1 MSKFFTTTKKGEI
14 HDLKVELQSPNEEI
28 RMEAVK
34 RVIAAMT
41 EGKDVSMLFTDVLN
55 CMQTSNLK
63 LKKLVYLYVMNYAKS
78 QPDLA
83 ILAVNTFC
91 KDATDI
97 NPLVRSLAI
106 RTMSCIRVQRIA
118 EYLTQP
124 LALALKDADPYVRK
138 TAAIAVAKL
147 FDINPETV
155 ITEGF
160 LDTLRDMLGDKNPM
174 VVSNA
179 VAALS
184 EISAAAEASGG
195 KTGKVF
201 KIDSTIL
208 MNLLSA
214 LNECHEWGQVFILDS
229 LATYTPRD
237 SKEAEGICERVSVRF
252 NHVNSAVVLGAI
264 KVVLM
269 CIPHITNPEAAKAY
283 MRKLSPPLVT
293 LLSSGKESEIQYVAL
308 RNMSLVLQQYPDVLR
323 SEIRIFF
330 CKYNDPIYVKLEK
343 LELMNM
349 LVNDKNVDTVLSELR
364 EYATTADVE
373 FVRKSVR
380 AIGRIAIKLSVAA
393 DRCIKVLLDLIK
405 MKVNYVVQESIIV
418 IKDIFR
424 KYPNKY
430 ESIIAT
436 LCANLETLDD
446 PEAKASMVWII
457 GEYADR
463 IDNASELLGHFV
475 ESFSDEDSVVQMQL
489 LTAVVKL
496 FLKKPSETQTMVQ
509 SILTKATEMTDNPD
523 LRDRGFMYWRLLS
536 ADPEVAKAV
545 VLSGSDKPSIT
556 DTTSDVEPEL
566 LKTLIAHLGSLSSIL
581 HKPSAA
587 FVTRTPASAAALR
600 AAADEDDDNGGDD
613 DGRDD
618 HQDDHDA
625 KPQSAPSTTA
635 APASGG
641 GSLLD
646 LDFLG
651 SAPAAVPTVG
661 APAGGAAAPTTTTT
675 TSSNPLDLLMDLVP
689 TTQTTPAVP
698 AAAPAPAPDP
708 AVTTS
713 PMAMDLFG
721 PQAPAAAPVT
731 TPELAILL
739 PSTQGDGMEIAGA
752 IVNTNGSYVMNMKC
766 TNRGSNPLSAFAMQ
780 FNRNRLGLT
789 PSVNPAFG
797 TVNPG
802 AVSMATVPLVIQ
814 QTMVNPASADNTVQI
829 AVKNNTGK
837 IYYFTCK
844 A

>member
-14 HDLKVELQSPNEEI
+14 HDLKLDLQNANEET
-28 RMEAVK
+28 RMDAVK

-91 KDATDI
+91 KDATDT

-106 RTMSCIRVQRIA
+106 RTMSCIRVQQIA
-118 EYLTQP
+118 EYLSQP

-147 FDINPETV
+147 FDINPEAV
-155 ITEGF
+155 VTEGF
-160 LDTLRDMLGDKNPM
+160 LDTLKDMLGDKNPM

-179 VAALS
+179 VAALC
-184 EISAAAEASGG
+184 EISAAAEAGG
-195 KTGKVF
+195 EKGTKVF
-201 KIDSTIL
+201 KVDTTIL

-229 LATYTPRD
+229 LASYVPRD
-237 SKEAEGICERVSVRF
+237 TKEAEGICERVAVRF
-252 NHVNSAVVLGAI
+252 NHANSAVVIAAI

-269 CIPHITNPEAAKAY
+269 CLPYITNPEAVKTL
-283 MRKLSPPLVT
+283 MRKLSPPLIT
-293 LLSSGKESEIQYVAL
+293 LLSNSKENEIQYVAL

-380 AIGRIAIKLSVAA
+380 AIGRVALKLPVAA

-436 LCANLETLDD
+436 LCENLETLDD

-463 IDNASELLGHFV
+463 IDNAAELLDHFV
-475 ESFSDEDSVVQMQL
+475 ESFADEDSVVQMQL

-496 FLKKPSETQTMVQ
+496 FLKKPGETQQMVQ
-509 SILTKATEMTDNPD
+509 TILTRATEMTDNPD

-545 VLSGSDKPSIT
+545 VLSGNDKPSIT
-556 DTTSDVEPEL
+556 DTSSDIEPEL
-566 LKTLIAHLGSLSSIL
+566 LRTLIAHLGSLSSIL
-581 HKPSAA
+581 HKPSSA
-587 FVTRTPASAAALR
+587 FVTRTPANAAALR
-600 AAADEDDDNGGDD
+600 AARAAADDEDNGGDD

-618 HQDDHDA
+618 HQDEPEV
-625 KPQSAPSTTA
+625 KPQSAPAA
-635 APASGG
+635 APAGG
-641 GSLLD
+641 SSLLD
-646 LDFLG
+646 LDFLD
-651 SAPAAVPTVG
+651 SAPAAVPSATG
-661 APAGGAAAPTTTTT
+661 APAPAAAPA
-675 TSSNPLDLLMDLVP
+675 SANPLDLLMDLVP
-689 TTQTTPAVP
+689 TQSAAPAAVP
-698 AAAPAPAPDP
+698 AAAP

-721 PQAPAAAPVT
+721 TPAPAAAPA
-731 TPELAILL
+731 TPELAVLL
-739 PSTQGDGMEIAGA
+739 PSSQGDGMELSGV
-752 IVNTNGSYVMNMKC
+752 IVNTNGNYVMNMKC
-766 TNRGSNPLSAFAMQ
+766 TNRGSAPLSAFAMQ

-797 TVNPG
+797 VVNPG
-802 AVSMATVPLVIQ
+802 AVSMATIPLVVQ
-814 QTMVNPASADNTVQI
+814 PTMVNPASADNTVQI

>member
-14 HDLKVELQSPNEEI
+14 HDLRQDMLSANEDT
-28 RMEAVK
+28 RMDAVK

-91 KDATDI
+91 KDATDA
-97 NPLVRSLAI
+97 NPMVRALAI
-106 RTMSCIRVQRIA
+106 RTMSCIRVQQIA
-118 EYLTQP
+118 EYLSQP
-124 LALALKDADPYVRK
+124 LALALKDGDPYVRK

-147 FDINPETV
+147 FDSNPEAV
-155 ITEGF
+155 VTEGF

-184 EISAAAEASGG
+184 EISASAAASGD
-195 KTGKVF
+195 KSAKLAFRVDATV
-201 KIDSTIL
+201 L
-208 MNLLSA
+208 LNLLSA
-214 LNECHEWGQVFILDS
+214 LNECHEWGQVFILDC
-229 LATYTPRD
+229 LASYTPHDRR
-237 SKEAEGICERVSVRF
+237 EAEGICERVAVRF
-252 NHVNSAVVLGAI
+252 NHSNSAVVLGAI

-269 CIPHITNPEAAKAY
+269 CLPHIDSADVVKTY
-283 MRKLSPPLVT
+283 MRKLSPPLIT
-293 LLSSGKESEIQYVAL
+293 LLSSSKESEIQYVAL
-308 RNMSLVLQQYPDVLR
+308 RNVSLVVQRYPDVLR

-349 LVNDKNVDTVLSELR
+349 LVNDRNVDTVLSELR

-380 AIGRIAIKLSVAA
+380 AIGRIAIKLAGAA
-393 DRCIKVLLDLIK
+393 DRCVKVLLDLIK
-405 MKVNYVVQESIIV
+405 MKVNYVVQESVIV

-436 LCANLETLDD
+436 LCSNLETLDD

-463 IDNASELLGHFV
+463 IDNAGELLARFV
-475 ESFSDEDSVVQMQL
+475 DSFADEDSVVQMQL

-496 FLKKPSETQTMVQ
+496 FLRKPSETQQMVQ
-509 SILTKATEMTDNPD
+509 TILTKATEMTDDPD

-545 VLSGSDKPSIT
+545 VLSGTDKPSIT
-556 DTTSDVEPEL
+556 DTSSDVEPEL
-566 LKTLIAHLGSLSSIL
+566 LKQLIAHLGSLSSIF
-581 HKPSAA
+581 HKSPSA
-587 FVTRTPASAAALR
+587 FVTRTPANAAALR
-600 AAADEDDDNGGDD
+600 AARAAAAAEDDDNNDD
-613 DGRDD
+613 DRDD
-618 HQDDHDA
+618 HDHPDDT
-625 KPQSAPSTTA
+625 KPSSSPAASTT
-635 APASGG
+635 GG
-641 GSLLD
+641 SSLLD

-651 SAPAAVPTVG
+651 SAPAAVPSAT
-661 APAGGAAAPTTTTT
+661 PASAAAAPAAAPAAA
-675 TSSNPLDLLMDLVP
+675 SNTMDLLMDLLP
-689 TTQTTPAVP
+689 TTS
-698 AAAPAPAPDP
+698 APAPAPAAAAP
-708 AVTTS
+708 AATTNQL
-713 PMAMDLFG
+713 MDLFG
-721 PQAPAAAPVT
+721 TPAPAPAPAPAVASL
-731 TPELAILL
+731 PVLL
-739 PSTQGDGMEIAGA
+739 PSTQGDGMELCGA
-752 IVNTNGSYVMNMKC
+752 IVNTGGNTFVMNMQC
-766 TNRGSNPLSAFAMQ
+766 TNRGAAPLGAFAMQ

-789 PSVNPAFG
+789 PSTNPAFG

-802 AVSMATVPLVIQ
+802 ATATATVPLQVQ
-814 QTMVNPASADNTVQI
+814 PTMVNPACPDTTVQI
-829 AVKNNTGK
+829 AVKNSTGK
-837 IYYFTCK
+837 IYYFTCR